1 MTSICSHVMAATVLV
16 ESLGEMCI
24 DYPRY
29 NKAYLESLLDKLTTK
44 KQAAHRPR
52 NYTAGASHVQPHGDS
67 SEEEEEEEV
76 EEEDLDNL

>member
-1 MTSICSHVMAATVLV
+1 MAATVLV

-29 NKAYLESLLDKLTTK
+29 NKAYLESLLDKLMTK

-52 NYTAGASHVQPHGDS
+52 KTAGALHVQPHGDS
-67 SEEEEEEEV
+67 SEEEEEEEA
-76 EEEDLDNL
+76 EEENLDEV